1 MDEDLDEM
9 TRENLIDEVKK
20 LRQGI
25 RQHRDSS
32 LHELCWHHP
41 GLWGLLP
48 EKTDPLP
55 WYQNV
60 ALRWVRDL
68 PTKRSSGRALP
79 LLSAN
84 VRPHESPT
92 TVEPA
97 LVSCV
102 HPFEIEE
109 ARLK

>member
-41 GLWGLLP
+41 ALWGCYR
-48 EKTDPLP
+48 KRQIRFP
-55 WYQNV
+55 WYQNG
-60 ALRWVRDL
+60 
-68 PTKRSSGRALP
+68 RSS
-79 LLSAN
+79 S
-84 VRPHESPT
+84 
-92 TVEPA
+92 
-97 LVSCV
+97 
-102 HPFEIEE
+102 E
-109 ARLK
+109 AA